1 MHRAPRFVQH
11 GFTMLEMIIIIAL
24 IALLIA
30 LVVPSLSGVRQR
42 AQEAKALSD
51 LRQHAAIFTIYTGE
65 WNDRFPAFADPRA
78 TQTVLRT
85 THGTVAFPY
94 FASHNFWPF
103 ALSAS
108 YYQDASPSSE
118 LFISPFAASSSFSRQ
133 YTYACA
139 FIARPEYW
147 DISTRRGRDQLG
159 PTTLSQ
165 VRFPASKGLLSVEP
179 WGHGVSEGVPVDAP
193 EIGLRRSL
201 VVTVSGSA
209 RAVRIGELGPVVRS
223 GDGTDRTLGGHTI
236 GWLPTGAHTQ
246 HGVDGRDLPN

>member
-1 MHRAPRFVQH
+1 MHHAPRFVQH
-11 GFTMLEMIIIIAL
+11 AFTMLEMVIIIAL

-30 LVVPSLSGVRQR
+30 LVVPSLSGARHR
-42 AQEAKALSD
+42 AKETRALSD
-51 LRQHAAIFTIYTGE
+51 LRQHATIFTIYTGE
-65 WNDRFPAFADPRA
+65 WNDRFPTFADPRA

-85 THGTVAFPY
+85 NHGTVAFPY

-108 YYQDASPSSE
+108 YYQDASPSSD
-118 LFISPFAASSSFSRQ
+118 LFISPFAESSSYFRHYIYS
-133 YTYACA
+133 CA

-147 DISTRRGRDQLG
+147 DLSTRRGRDQLG

-179 WGHGVSEGVPVDAP
+179 WVHGANEGVPVDAP
-193 EIGLRRSL
+193 EIGSRRSL
-201 VVTVSGSA
+201 VVSVAGSA

-223 GDGTDRTLGGHTI
+223 GDGTDRSLGGHSI
-236 GWLPTGAHTQ
+236 GWLPTAAHTQ